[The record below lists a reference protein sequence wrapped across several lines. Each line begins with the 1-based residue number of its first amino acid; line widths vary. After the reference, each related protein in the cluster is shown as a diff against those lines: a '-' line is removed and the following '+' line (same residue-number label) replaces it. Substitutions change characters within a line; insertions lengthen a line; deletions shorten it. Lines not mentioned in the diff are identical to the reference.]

1 MTQSNR
7 LGAHTCSR
15 VVFYF
20 FEYAEQANDEVDAIH
35 CQTNPNEA
43 DQHNLVVADPI
54 ANATFMAA
62 QISHGAGRSSKF
74 IVPRRRGGWSA
85 GHERGEIVV
94 ERKGERGR
102 PSADE

>member
-1 MTQSNR
+1 
-7 LGAHTCSR
+7 
-15 VVFYF
+15 
-20 FEYAEQANDEVDAIH
+20 
-35 CQTNPNEA
+35 
-43 DQHNLVVADPI
+43 
-54 ANATFMAA
+54 MAA